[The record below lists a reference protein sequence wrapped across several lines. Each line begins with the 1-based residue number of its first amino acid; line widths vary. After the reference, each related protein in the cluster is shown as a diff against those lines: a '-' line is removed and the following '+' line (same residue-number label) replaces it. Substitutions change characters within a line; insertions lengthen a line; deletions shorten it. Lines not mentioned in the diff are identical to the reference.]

1 MIQILTYTV
10 ANLANAIVGERFTF
24 KGQDYTVEAL
34 EPYVNDAGKDCLIVT
49 VSTFCTICGDLFE
62 MTTRRR
68 PKWLPR
74 TCGAHKGMSAAPKL
88 PDAPQAILEPLE
100 GILPLRSKGAEASKV
115 L

>member
-1 MIQILTYTV
+1 MIQILTYHV
-10 ANLANAIVGERFTF
+10 ANLSHAKVGERFTF
-24 KGQDYTVEAL
+24 KEQDYTVEAL

-74 TCGAHKGMSAAPKL
+74 TCGRHKGPKPCPRL
-88 PDAPQAILEPLE
+88 PDAPHANVEPLE
-100 GILPLRSKGAEASKV
+100 GQRVLPDGPA
-115 L
+115 

>member
-1 MIQILTYTV
+1 MIQILTYHV
-10 ANLANAIVGERFTF
+10 ANLAHAKVGERFTF
-24 KGQDYTVEAL
+24 KEQDYTVEAL

-74 TCGAHKGMSAAPKL
+74 TCGHHKGPKPRPRL
-88 PDAPQAILEPLE
+88 PDAPHANVEPIK
-100 GILPLRSKGAEASKV
+100 GIPPYEVRAKV